1 MEKSGIKPKNRLLKL
16 ASSAVSFQ
24 NPPFSPN
31 REKAQARKGFSGP
44 MIPAE
49 ARYKSKN
56 SSYITHEPTSPKV
69 SCMGQIKH
77 KKKIRDLNK
86 NKANVHDSLPP
97 RDDHL
102 IISHSTPLEQVNPS
116 KNQKP
121 KIFKSFHSFTEV
133 KKKNPAPV
141 SESVQSSYHE
151 GAEKK
156 KKKKNSG
163 IRNIFGKPSKRS
175 EYDQPP
181 LTAPSNKKAPSLGQL
196 QRFSSGRNSLSNFD
210 WTTAQISPAQEHDDE
225 GDGEWDDEEDAKI
238 SFSAPISLSSCSAA
252 NAEPRKEINLWK
264 RRTMPQLKPLQLST

>member
-16 ASSAVSFQ
+16 ASSAVSFH

-56 SSYITHEPTSPKV
+56 SSYISHEPTSPKV

-97 RDDHL
+97 RDDHF
-102 IISHSTPLEQVNPS
+102 ISYSTPLQQVNPS

-121 KIFKSFHSFTEV
+121 KLFKSFHSFTDV

-141 SESVQSSYHE
+141 QSSNHE
-151 GAEKK
+151 DTDK

-175 EYDQPP
+175 DYEPP
-181 LTAPSNKKAPSLGQL
+181 LTAPSDKKAPSLGQL

-210 WTTAQISPAQEHDDE
+210 WTTAQISPAEEHDDE
-225 GDGEWDDEEDAKI
+225 SDGEWDEEDAKI
-238 SFSAPISLSSCSAA
+238 SFSAPISLSSCSVA
-252 NAEPRKEINLWK
+252 NVEPRKEINLWK
-264 RRTMPQLKPLQLST
+264 RRTMPQPKPLQLNT

>member
-1 MEKSGIKPKNRLLKL
+1 MEKSGIKSKNRLLKL

-24 NPPFSPN
+24 NPPYSPN

-44 MIPAE
+44 MFPAE
-49 ARYKSKN
+49 SRYKSKN
-56 SSYITHEPTSPKV
+56 SSYISHEPTSPKV

-86 NKANVHDSLPP
+86 KKANDHASLPP
-97 RDDHL
+97 RHDHF
-102 IISHSTPLEQVNPS
+102 ISHSTPLEQVNPS

-121 KIFKSFHSFTEV
+121 KLFKSFHSFTEV

-141 SESVQSSYHE
+141 LEPVHSSSHE
-151 GAEKK
+151 DAEK

-163 IRNIFGKPSKRS
+163 IRSIFGKPSKRN

-181 LTAPSNKKAPSLGQL
+181 LTAPSDKKAPSLGQL
-196 QRFSSGRNSLSNFD
+196 QRFASSRNSLSNFD
-210 WTTAQISPAQEHDDE
+210 WTTAQISPAEEHDDE
-225 GDGEWDDEEDAKI
+225 SDGEWDEEDVKI
-238 SFSAPISLSSCSAA
+238 SFSAPLSLSSCSVA

-264 RRTMPQLKPLQLST
+264 RRTMAQPKPLQLNT

>member
-24 NPPFSPN
+24 PFSPN

-56 SSYITHEPTSPKV
+56 SSYISHEPTSPKV

-77 KKKIRDLNK
+77 KKKIRDLSK
-86 NKANVHDSLPP
+86 KKANVHDSLPP
-97 RDDHL
+97 RDDHF
-102 IISHSTPLEQVNPS
+102 ISYSTPLDQVNPS

-141 SESVQSSYHE
+141 LESVQSSSHE
-151 GAEKK
+151 EADK
-156 KKKKNSG
+156 KKKKNF
-163 IRNIFGKPSKRS
+163 RNIFGKPSKRS
-175 EYDQPP
+175 EYEPP
-181 LTAPSNKKAPSLGQL
+181 LTAPSDKKAPSLGQL

-210 WTTAQISPAQEHDDE
+210 WSIAQISPAEHDDDE
-225 GDGEWDDEEDAKI
+225 SDGEWDEEDAKI
-238 SFSAPISLSSCSAA
+238 SFSAPISLSSCSTVA
-252 NAEPRKEINLWK
+252 NVEPRKEINLWK
-264 RRTMPQLKPLQLST
+264 RRTMPQPKPLQLNT

>member
-1 MEKSGIKPKNRLLKL
+1 MEKSGIKSKNRLLKL
-16 ASSAVSFQ
+16 VASSTVSFQ

-56 SSYITHEPTSPKV
+56 SSYISHEPTSPKV

-86 NKANVHDSLPP
+86 KKGNVHDSLPP
-97 RDDHL
+97 RGDHF
-102 IISHSTPLEQVNPS
+102 ISHSQPLEQVNPS
-116 KNQKP
+116 KSQKP
-121 KIFKSFHSFTEV
+121 KIFKSFQSFSDV
-133 KKKNPAPV
+133 KKKDPAPV
-141 SESVQSSYHE
+141 LKSVQSFNHE
-151 GAEKK
+151 DTDR

-163 IRNIFGKPSKRS
+163 IRNLFGKPSKRNVY
-175 EYDQPP
+175 EPP
-181 LTAPSNKKAPSLGQL
+181 LTAPSDKKAPGLGQL

-210 WTTAQISPAQEHDDE
+210 WTTAQISPAEAHDDE
-225 GDGEWDDEEDAKI
+225 SDGEWDEEDAKI
-238 SFSAPISLSSCSAA
+238 SFSAPLGTTSSCSLV

-264 RRTMPQLKPLQLST
+264 RRTMAQPKPLQLNT